1 MVFNA
6 LRSPAFVPNPSA
18 RSAPRLVADGAWRVL
33 QALRRGFVF
42 AYEVLIEAQERRTR
56 GGAPRH
62 WHYY

>member
-6 LRSPAFVPNPSA
+6 LRSPAFVSHPSA
-18 RSAPRLVADGAWRVL
+18 RSASRLVADGAWRVL

-56 GGAPRH
+56 GRAPPH